1 MSDVDAPPAG
11 TLERWAWDYVT
22 STSLAH
28 KFDPGEAPDVIE
40 ADAPARR
47 LTSPGRPAELVPAPR
62 GEKTPSAEALRDS
75 RARARLVH
83 TFLHH
88 ELQAAELM
96 AWALLAFPDAPAAY
110 RRGVL
115 GVLRDELRH
124 MAMYRAYL
132 DRAGVTF
139 GAHRVR
145 DWFWQRVP
153 ASRSPADF
161 CAVMGV
167 GFEGANLDHTARFA
181 ARFRAVGDEE
191 GARMQEVVGDEEVPH
206 VRFSMHWLQ
215 RLTGRFDFASWVT
228 HLPPPLSPVLM
239 RGLPLDRA
247 QRHRA
252 GYDDAF
258 LDALERYVFVPVRPP
273 CPAPGC

>member
-1 MSDVDAPPAG
+1 MSDAPPPDG

-22 STSLAH
+22 TTSMAH
-28 KFDPGEAPDVIE
+28 KFAPGDPPDVTE
-40 ADAPARR
+40 TDAPPRR
-47 LTSPGRPAELVPAPR
+47 IASPGRPAELVVAAR
-62 GEKTPSAEALRDS
+62 GEKSPSVEALRDPKV
-75 RARARLVH
+75 RARLVH

-96 AWALLAFPDAPAAY
+96 AWTLLAFPDAPSAY
-110 RRGVL
+110 RRGLV

-124 MAMYRAYL
+124 MEMYRVYL
-132 DRAGVTF
+132 SRAGAPYGT
-139 GAHRVR
+139 HRVR

-153 ASRSPADF
+153 SVRSPADF
-161 CAVMGV
+161 CAVMGI

-181 ARFRAVGDEE
+181 ARFRAVGDED
-191 GARMQEVVGDEEVPH
+191 GARMQEVIGDEEVPH
-206 VRFSMHWLQ
+206 VRFAMHWFQ
-215 RLTGRFDFASWVT
+215 RFGASLEFASWVA

-247 QRHRA
+247 QRRRA
-252 GYDDAF
+252 GFDDAF
-258 LDALERYVFVPVRPP
+258 LDALEAFVFVPVRAP